1 MYIYLLKLTYF
12 RSVNFILEFMPE
24 HTRYINPLVDFSFR
38 KIFGSD
44 PNKDLLI
51 AFLNEI
57 FKGRKH
63 IIDLVYNK
71 NEHDGENQEEARAVF
86 DLLCTGDQGERFII
100 EVQHTKPVN
109 FKKRGIYYTSRLI
122 SEQAV
127 KGQVKNWQYDISE
140 VYFVAVL
147 EQQSD
152 LKMDSDRFIHDACLC
167 YRDTGE
173 IFYDGLGYTYL
184 DLANFVK
191 TEEECVSDLELW
203 LYWLKH
209 LHETDKLPEHLKE
222 TIFERLFNIAEY
234 TNLSKE
240 EQAMYNQ
247 DLKRKWDNEAA
258 RVNSVEEGRA
268 KGLAEGRHEQALEI
282 ASKLKAK
289 ELPVPEIM
297 ELTGLSAEEINAL

>member
-1 MYIYLLKLTYF
+1 M
-12 RSVNFILEFMPE
+12 SE

-63 IIDLVYNK
+63 IVDLVYNK
-71 NEHDGENQEEARAVF
+71 NEHDGDNQEEARAVF

-127 KGQVKNWQYDISE
+127 KGQINIWQYDITE

-147 EQQSD
+147 ETSSD
-152 LKMDSDRFIHDACLC
+152 LSTGNDRYIHDACLC
-167 YRDTGE
+167 YRETGE
-173 IFYDGLGYTYL
+173 IFYEGLGYTYL
-184 DLANFVK
+184 DLPNFVK
-191 TEEECVSDLELW
+191 TEEECVSELDRW

-209 LHETDKLPEHLKE
+209 LHETDELPEYLRA

-234 TNLSKE
+234 TKLSKE

-258 RVNSVEEGRA
+258 RVNSIEEGKA
-268 KGLAEGRHEQALEI
+268 KGRYEQALEI
-282 ASKLKAK
+282 AAEMKRKNFPDETIAELTKLK
-289 ELPVPEIM
+289 I
-297 ELTGLSAEEINAL
+297 EEIKSL

>member
-1 MYIYLLKLTYF
+1 
-12 RSVNFILEFMPE
+12 V
-24 HTRYINPLVDFSFR
+24 
-38 KIFGSD
+38 
-44 PNKDLLI
+44 
-51 AFLNEI
+51 
-57 FKGRKH
+57 
-63 IIDLVYNK
+63 
-71 NEHDGENQEEARAVF
+71 
-86 DLLCTGDQGERFII
+86 
-100 EVQHTKPVN
+100 
-109 FKKRGIYYTSRLI
+109 KK
-122 SEQAV
+122 
-127 KGQVKNWQYDISE
+127 
-140 VYFVAVL
+140 
-147 EQQSD
+147 
-152 LKMDSDRFIHDACLC
+152 
-167 YRDTGE
+167 
-173 IFYDGLGYTYL
+173 
-184 DLANFVK
+184 
-191 TEEECVSDLELW
+191 EEECVSDLELW

>member
-1 MYIYLLKLTYF
+1 MCETYIF
-12 RSVNFILEFMPE
+12 SHRDFIIEFMSE

-63 IIDLVYNK
+63 IVDLVYNK
-71 NEHDGENQEEARAVF
+71 NEHDGDNQEEARAVF

-127 KGQVKNWQYDISE
+127 KGQINIWQYDITE

-147 EQQSD
+147 ETSSE
-152 LKMDSDRFIHDACLC
+152 LSTGNDRYIHDACLC
-167 YRDTGE
+167 YRETGE
-173 IFYDGLGYTYL
+173 IFYEGLGYTYL
-184 DLANFVK
+184 DLPNFVK
-191 TEEECVSDLELW
+191 TEEECVSELDRW

-209 LHETDKLPEHLKE
+209 LHETDELPEYLRA

-234 TNLSKE
+234 TKLSKE

-258 RVNSVEEGRA
+258 RVNSIEEGKA
-268 KGLAEGRHEQALEI
+268 KGRYEQALEI
-282 ASKLKAK
+282 AAEMKRKNFPDETIAELTKLK
-289 ELPVPEIM
+289 I
-297 ELTGLSAEEINAL
+297 EEIKSL

>member
-1 MYIYLLKLTYF
+1 
-12 RSVNFILEFMPE
+12 MPE

-44 PNKDLLI
+44 PNKDILI

-57 FKGRKH
+57 FRGRKR
-63 IIDLVYNK
+63 IADLVYNK
-71 NEHDGENQEEARAVF
+71 NEHDGENEEEARAVF

-100 EVQHTKPVN
+100 EVQHSKPVN

-127 KGQVKNWQYDISE
+127 KGQVKNWQYDITE

-147 EQQSD
+147 ETTSD
-152 LKMDSDRFIHDACLC
+152 LNTGTDRYIHDACLC

-173 IFYDGLGYTYL
+173 IFYEGLGYTYL
-184 DLANFVK
+184 DLPNFVK
-191 TEEECVSDLELW
+191 TEEECVSEMDRW

-209 LHETDKLPEHLKE
+209 LHETDELPPYLRA

-234 TNLSKE
+234 TKLSKE

-258 RVNSVEEGRA
+258 RINSVEEGRA
-268 KGLAEGRHEQALEI
+268 KGLAEGLAEGEHKKAVEI
-282 ASKLKAK
+282 AAEMKRKDFPSQT
-289 ELPVPEIM
+289 IS
-297 ELTGLSAEEINAL
+297 ELTKLSIEEIEKL

>member
-1 MYIYLLKLTYF
+1 MLKTLHYC
-12 RSVNFILEFMPE
+12 
-24 HTRYINPLVDFSFR
+24 HY
-38 KIFGSD
+38 
-44 PNKDLLI
+44 
-51 AFLNEI
+51 
-57 FKGRKH
+57 
-63 IIDLVYNK
+63 
-71 NEHDGENQEEARAVF
+71 
-86 DLLCTGDQGERFII
+86 
-100 EVQHTKPVN
+100 
-109 FKKRGIYYTSRLI
+109 
-122 SEQAV
+122 
-127 KGQVKNWQYDISE
+127 
-140 VYFVAVL
+140 
-147 EQQSD
+147 
-152 LKMDSDRFIHDACLC
+152 DACLC

-173 IFYDGLGYTYL
+173 IFYEGLGYTYL
-184 DLANFVK
+184 VLANFVK

-209 LHETDKLPEHLKE
+209 LHVTDKLPEHLKE

-268 KGLAEGRHEQALEI
+268 KGLAEGLAEGRHEQALEI

-289 ELPVPEIM
+289 ELSVPEIM

>member
-1 MYIYLLKLTYF
+1 
-12 RSVNFILEFMPE
+12 MPE
-24 HTRYINPLVDFSFR
+24 HTRYINALVDFSFR

-63 IIDLVYNK
+63 IVDLVYNK

-100 EVQHTKPVN
+100 EVQHSKPVN

-152 LKMDSDRFIHDACLC
+152 LNPGSDRFIHDACLC

-173 IFYDGLGYTYL
+173 IFYEGLGYTYL
-184 DLANFVK
+184 DLPNFVK

-209 LHETDKLPEHLKE
+209 LHETDKLPGHLKE

-258 RVNSVEEGRA
+258 HVNSIEEGRA
-268 KGLAEGRHEQALEI
+268 KGLAEGEHKKALEI
-282 ASKLKAK
+282 AAEMKRKNFQDEIIADLTKLT
-289 ELPVPEIM
+289 I
-297 ELTGLSAEEINAL
+297 EEIEKL

>member
-1 MYIYLLKLTYF
+1 MNSNQSDT
-12 RSVNFILEFMPE
+12 PQP
-24 HTRYINPLVDFSFR
+24 TRYINALVDFSFR

-44 PNKDLLI
+44 PNKDMLI

-63 IIDLVYNK
+63 IVDLVYNK
-71 NEHDGENQEEARAVF
+71 NEHDGENKGEARAVF

-122 SEQAV
+122 SEQAI

-152 LKMDSDRFIHDACLC
+152 LNPSSDRYIHDACLC

-173 IFYDGLGYTYL
+173 IFYEGLGYTYL
-184 DLANFVK
+184 DLHNFVK
-191 TEEECVSDLELW
+191 TEEECVSEMELW

-222 TIFERLFNIAEY
+222 TIFERLF
-234 TNLSKE
+234 
-240 EQAMYNQ
+240 
-247 DLKRKWDNEAA
+247 
-258 RVNSVEEGRA
+258 
-268 KGLAEGRHEQALEI
+268 
-282 ASKLKAK
+282 
-289 ELPVPEIM
+289 
-297 ELTGLSAEEINAL
+297 